1 VLCLPAPPTTGAA
14 FGHTCFN
21 CGRSGHFARECP
33 TLKKNATLGHVT
45 QPPRGPQKVVVAKTG
60 RINYT
65 TMEDI
70 PEGEQVL
77 MGTFSLNGYPAVVLF
92 DSGATHNFISKAC
105 TQGYQLR
112 IQHVD
117 TPYLI
122 STPRGRVVTK
132 QIVMHTPLNLAR
144 KLYKPSLIVL
154 EGQGLDIILGMG
166 WMRAHKPLL
175 DIATRVVHLDSPIHG
190 IHVLQLSSSSAANPS
205 VHHIAAQN
213 LEHIPVACELPN
225 VFSKDLSGM
234 PSDRDIEFPIELQS
248 GTTPI
253 SKQPYKMIPKE
264 LAELKVQLKELLD
277 KGYICLSSSPWGLSS
292 LVCEEERSI
301 VQDMC

>member
-1 VLCLPAPPTTGAA
+1 VPHAEEECHFGPRHSTATGPSEGGRCKDRTHQLHHHG
-14 FGHTCFN
+14 GHSR
-21 CGRSGHFARECP
+21 GRASPH
-33 TLKKNATLGHVT
+33 
-45 QPPRGPQKVVVAKTG
+45 
-60 RINYT
+60 
-65 TMEDI
+65 
-70 PEGEQVL
+70 
-77 MGTFSLNGYPAVVLF
+77 GTFSLNGYPAVVLF

-122 STPRGRVVTK
+122 STPGGRVVTK

-154 EGQGLDIILGMG
+154 EGQGLDIILDMG

-175 DIATRVVHLDSPIHG
+175 DIATQVVHLDSTIHG

-225 VFSKDLSGM
+225 VFSKDLSSM
-234 PSDRDIEFPIELQS
+234 PSDQDIEFPIELQS
-248 GTTPI
+248 GTAPI
-253 SKQPYKMIPKE
+253 SKQSYKMIPKE

-277 KGYICLSSSPWGLSS
+277 KGYICLSSSPWGCPALFVKKKDQSFRIC
-292 LVCEEERSI
+292 V
-301 VQDMC
+301 DY